1 MKKIY
6 NSGFSFFLLMCG
18 LMISLTACSN
28 NKGEDIPDDSDP
40 NVSTSSDS
48 VIVRLTPASG
58 VHVNQDLNGI
68 LLGDTIYYDFRIVD
82 TKAPKNTTYALTFE
96 GEGSMD
102 YHRRINQDFKLMI
115 GKVEDGDSVK
125 EWETINEF
133 PYVLPSSGLY
143 QIKYITMSDGT
154 FIHDLQIRRRVNG
167 EPKGKITHQP
177 VLFNVLRVELWFEEY
192 SYKRGHLHK
201 RHYRNNFYF
210 KVRCGEFNTDQLLNN
225 SGLSSNGRSYTYKIF
240 YDGKVFNGTFQGNVP
255 QYFYEDKEQY
265 RGRPEVKNLVV
276 SDFVLTI
283 TSADNPTPTSFQFKN
298 LKLEKR

>member
-1 MKKIY
+1 MP
-6 NSGFSFFLLMCG
+6 N
-18 LMISLTACSN
+18 
-28 NKGEDIPDDSDP
+28 DSEP
-40 NVSTSSDS
+40 SVSTSSDS

-115 GKVEDGDSVK
+115 GKVEDGDLVK

-133 PYVLPSSGLY
+133 PYILPSSGLY
-143 QIKYITMSDGT
+143 QIKYVTLIDGT
-154 FIHDLQIRRRVNG
+154 FIHDLKIQRRVDG

-177 VLFNVLRVELWFEEY
+177 VLFNVLRIELWFQENK
-192 SYKRGHLHK
+192 YKRK
-201 RHYRNNFYF
+201 RYRNDFYF
-210 KVRCGEFNTDQLLNN
+210 KVRCGEFNTDQLFKN
-225 SGLSSNGRSYTYKIF
+225 SGSSSNGRSYSYRII
-240 YDGKVFNGTFQGNVP
+240 YDEKEHSGTFQGGEAQCFLEGP
-255 QYFYEDKEQY
+255 GQK
-265 RGRPEVKNLVV
+265 RRAPEVKNLFV
-276 SDFVLTI
+276 SNFVLNI
-283 TSADNPTPTSFQFKN
+283 TSKDNPTPTSFQYKN

>member
-6 NSGFSFFLLMCG
+6 KSGLSLFLLMCG
-18 LMISLTACSN
+18 LIISLTACNN
-28 NKGEDIPDDSDP
+28 NKGENMPDDSEP
-40 NVSTSSDS
+40 SVSTSSDS

-133 PYVLPSSGLY
+133 PYILPSSGLY
-143 QIKYITMSDGT
+143 QIKYITMLDGT
-154 FIHDLQIRRRVNG
+154 FIHDLKIQRRVDG
-167 EPKGKITHQP
+167 KPKGKITHQP
-177 VLFNVLRVELWFEEY
+177 VLFNVLCIELWFQENK
-192 SYKRGHLHK
+192 YKRK
-201 RHYRNNFYF
+201 HYRNDFYF
-210 KVRCGEFNTDQLLNN
+210 KVRCGEFNTDQLFKN
-225 SGLSSNGRSYTYKIF
+225 SGSSSNGRSYGYRII
-240 YDGKVFNGTFQGNVP
+240 YDEKEHSGTFQGGEAQCFLEGP
-255 QYFYEDKEQY
+255 GQK
-265 RGRPEVKNLVV
+265 RRAPEVKNLFV
-276 SDFVLTI
+276 SNFVLNV

>member
-6 NSGFSFFLLMCG
+6 NSGLSLFLLMCG
-18 LMISLTACSN
+18 LMISLTACNN

-40 NVSTSSDS
+40 SVSTSSDS

-82 TKAPKNTTYALTFE
+82 PKAPKNTTYALNFE
-96 GEGSMD
+96 GIGSAD
-102 YHRRINQDFKLMI
+102 YHRRINNDFKLMI

-125 EWETINEF
+125 EWQTINEF
-133 PYVLPSSGLY
+133 PYILPSSGLY

-154 FIHDLQIRRRVNG
+154 YIHDLQIQRRVDG

-192 SYKRGHLHK
+192 TYRKHGR
-201 RHYRNNFYF
+201 RRYRNNFYF
-210 KVRCGEFNTDQLLNN
+210 KVRCGECNTDQLFKK
-225 SGLSSNGRSYTYKIF
+225 SDPSSNERSYSYKIF
-240 YDGKVFNGTFQGNVP
+240 YDGKVFNGTFQGDVP
-255 QYFYEDKEQY
+255 QYFYEDKEQHG
-265 RGRPEVKNLVV
+265 GRPEVKNLIV
-276 SDFVLTI
+276 SNFVLDI
-283 TSADNPTPTSFQFKN
+283 TSADNSTPTSFQFKN

>member
-6 NSGFSFFLLMCG
+6 NSGLSFFLLMCG

-28 NKGEDIPDDSDP
+28 KGEDIPDDSDP
-40 NVSTSSDS
+40 SASTSSDS

-58 VHVNQDLNGI
+58 VHTDQDLNGL

-82 TKAPKNTTYALTFE
+82 TKAPKNTTYTLDFE
-96 GEGSMD
+96 GAGSAD

-125 EWETINEF
+125 DWQTINEF
-133 PYVLPSSGLY
+133 PYILPSSGLY

-154 FIHDLQIRRRVNG
+154 FIHDLKIQRRVDG
-167 EPKGKITHQP
+167 KPKGKITHQP
-177 VLFNVLRVELWFEEY
+177 VLFNVLRIELWFQENE
-192 SYKRGHLHK
+192 YKRK
-201 RHYRNNFYF
+201 RYRNDFYF
-210 KVRCGEFNTDQLLNN
+210 KVRCGEFNTDQLFNN
-225 SGLSSNGRSYTYKIF
+225 SGLSSNERSYTYKIF

-255 QYFYEDKEQY
+255 QYFYEDKEQHG
-265 RGRPEVKNLVV
+265 GRPEVKNLVV

>member
-6 NSGFSFFLLMCG
+6 NSGLSLFLLMCG
-18 LMISLTACSN
+18 LMISLTACNHNS
-28 NKGEDIPDDSDP
+28 GEDAPEESEP
-40 NVSTSSDS
+40 GVSTSSDS

-58 VHVNQDLNGI
+58 VHTNQDLNGI

-115 GKVEDGDSVK
+115 GKVEDGDLVK

-133 PYVLPSSGLY
+133 PYILPSSGLY
-143 QIKYITMSDGT
+143 QIKYVTLIDGT
-154 FIHDLQIRRRVNG
+154 FIHDLKIQRRVDG

-177 VLFNVLRVELWFEEY
+177 VLFNVLRIELWFQENK
-192 SYKRGHLHK
+192 YKRK
-201 RHYRNNFYF
+201 HYRNDFYF
-210 KVRCGEFNTDQLLNN
+210 KVRCGEFNTDQLFKN
-225 SGLSSNGRSYTYKIF
+225 SGSSSNGRSYGYRII
-240 YDGKVFNGTFQGNVP
+240 YDEKEHSGTFQGGEAQCFLEGP
-255 QYFYEDKEQY
+255 RQK
-265 RGRPEVKNLVV
+265 RRAPEVKNLFV
-276 SDFVLTI
+276 SNFVLNV

>member
-6 NSGFSFFLLMCG
+6 NSGLSLFLLMCG

-28 NKGEDIPDDSDP
+28 NKGEDMPDDSDP
-40 NVSTSSDS
+40 SASTNSDS

-133 PYVLPSSGLY
+133 PYILPSSGLY

-154 FIHDLQIRRRVNG
+154 FIHDLKIQRRVDG
-167 EPKGKITHQP
+167 KLKGKITHQP
-177 VLFNVLRVELWFEEY
+177 VLFNVLRIELWFQENK
-192 SYKRGHLHK
+192 YKRK
-201 RHYRNNFYF
+201 RYRNDFYF
-210 KVRCGEFNTDQLLNN
+210 KVRCGEFNTDQLFKN
-225 SGLSSNGRSYTYKIF
+225 SGSSSNGRSYGYRII
-240 YDGKVFNGTFQGNVP
+240 YDEKEYSGTFQGEEAQCFLEGP
-255 QYFYEDKEQY
+255 GQKK
-265 RGRPEVKNLVV
+265 RAPEVKNLFV
-276 SDFVLTI
+276 SNFVLNV
-283 TSADNPTPTSFQFKN
+283 TSADNSTPTSFQYKN

>member
-6 NSGFSFFLLMCG
+6 NSGLSFFLLMCG
-18 LMISLTACSN
+18 LMISLTACN

-40 NVSTSSDS
+40 SVSTSSDS

-58 VHVNQDLNGI
+58 VHTDQDLNGL

-82 TKAPKNTTYALTFE
+82 TKAPKNTTYTLDFE
-96 GEGSMD
+96 GAGSAD

-154 FIHDLQIRRRVNG
+154 FIHDLKIQRRVDG
-167 EPKGKITHQP
+167 KPKGKITHQP

-192 SYKRGHLHK
+192 SYKPRTR

-210 KVRCGEFNTDQLLNN
+210 KVRCGEFNTDQLFNN
-225 SGLSSNGRSYTYKIF
+225 SGSSSNERSYTYKIF

-255 QYFYEDKEQY
+255 QYFYEDKEQHG
-265 RGRPEVKNLVV
+265 GRPEVKNLVV

-283 TSADNPTPTSFQFKN
+283 TSADNPTPTSLQFKN

>member
-6 NSGFSFFLLMCG
+6 NSGLSFFLLMCG

-40 NVSTSSDS
+40 SVSTSSDS

-58 VHVNQDLNGI
+58 VHTDQDLNGL

-82 TKAPKNTTYALTFE
+82 TKAPKNTTYTLDFQGA
-96 GEGSMD
+96 GSAD

-154 FIHDLQIRRRVNG
+154 FIHDLKIQRRVD
-167 EPKGKITHQP
+167 EKPKGKITHQP

-192 SYKRGHLHK
+192 TYRKHGR
-201 RHYRNNFYF
+201 RRYRNNFYF
-210 KVRCGEFNTDQLLNN
+210 KVRCGEFNTDQLFNN
-225 SGLSSNGRSYTYKIF
+225 SGLSSNERSYTYKIF

-255 QYFYEDKEQY
+255 QYFYEDKEQHG
-265 RGRPEVKNLVV
+265 GRPEVKNLVV
-276 SDFVLTI
+276 SDFVLNI

>member
-6 NSGFSFFLLMCG
+6 NSGLSFFLLMCG

-28 NKGEDIPDDSDP
+28 KGEDIPDDSDP
-40 NVSTSSDS
+40 SVSTSSDS

-255 QYFYEDKEQY
+255 QYFYEDKEQHG
-265 RGRPEVKNLVV
+265 GRPEVKNLVV

>member
-6 NSGFSFFLLMCG
+6 NSGLSLFLLMCG

-28 NKGEDIPDDSDP
+28 NKGENMPDDSEP
-40 NVSTSSDS
+40 SVSTSSDS

-125 EWETINEF
+125 EWEMINEF
-133 PYVLPSSGLY
+133 PYILPSSGLY

-154 FIHDLQIRRRVNG
+154 FIHDLKIQRRVDG
-167 EPKGKITHQP
+167 KPKGKITHQP
-177 VLFNVLRVELWFEEY
+177 VLFNVLRIELWFQENE
-192 SYKRGHLHK
+192 YKRK
-201 RHYRNNFYF
+201 RYRNDFYF
-210 KVRCGEFNTDQLLNN
+210 KVRCGEFNTDQLFKN
-225 SGLSSNGRSYTYKIF
+225 SGSSSNGRSYGYRII
-240 YDGKVFNGTFQGNVP
+240 YDEKEHSGTFQGGEAQCFLEGP
-255 QYFYEDKEQY
+255 GQK
-265 RGRPEVKNLVV
+265 RRAPEVKNLFV
-276 SDFVLTI
+276 SNFVLNI
-283 TSADNPTPTSFQFKN
+283 TSKDNPTPTSFQYKK